1 MLHRNLIKIKGA
13 LALILFAALS
23 GWWWAVEPLQV
34 AAQQPTGVV
43 PTVTGTPLGPYITVT
58 YPEPINVRSGP
69 SSYFYPAVGVLLPNQ
84 VVPAIGRSPGGEW
97 IQIEY
102 VGIPGGVGWV
112 YSPLVLLS
120 PGARLKIVEPPPTP
134 TPLTTPV
141 IDPTLAAAFIVPA
154 TPTRLPTF
162 TPPPAPVSV
171 ATFVAPTQSAASG
184 GVPMG
189 LVIISLAVVGIFGA
203 LISFL
208 RGR

>member
-1 MLHRNLIKIKGA
+1 MSHRNRMKFFGLFGLLLLAAQAVAFGA
-13 LALILFAALS
+13 VGPTPA
-23 GWWWAVEPLQV
+23 
-34 AAQQPTGVV
+34 AAQQPTGTV
-43 PTVTGTPLGPYITVT
+43 PTVTGTPTGPFVTVT
-58 YPEPINVRSGP
+58 YPDPINVRAGP

-134 TPLTTPV
+134 TPLATRTL
-141 IDPTLAAAFIVPA
+141 DPTLAAAFIVPA

-162 TPPPAPVSV
+162 TPPGPLSV
-171 ATFVAPTQSAASG
+171 PTFVAPTPDTAAS

-189 LVIISLAVVGIFGA
+189 FIIISLAVVGAFGA